1 MKLKKFLYGNK
12 YQTHAIYIFLI
23 SCFFFFLPVTNFFH
37 SALFLFCIECVAESI
52 EKKVK
57 KFLSGKK
64 YMGKVQGT
72 DVSSRVEKVDAR
84 SGDQENAK
92 KKKGKLVNQFFF
104 VVVVLASFGNVLV
117 VYLQCVLVF
126 FVGEGVMPLLSNIM
140 VAKSAVEIGSSMLGL
155 DGSIENMENAKQI
168 LSKMQKLESKMDAKF
183 QRIDH
188 KIEEEFRRLEL
199 LIKSRC
205 EGSGPRPQQL
215 GSCGDSGIDE
225 DSSSDGGFEI
235 GD

>member
-1 MKLKKFLYGNK
+1 
-12 YQTHAIYIFLI
+12 
-23 SCFFFFLPVTNFFH
+23 
-37 SALFLFCIECVAESI
+37 
-52 EKKVK
+52 
-57 KFLSGKK
+57 
-64 YMGKVQGT
+64 
-72 DVSSRVEKVDAR
+72 
-84 SGDQENAK
+84 
-92 KKKGKLVNQFFF
+92 
-104 VVVVLASFGNVLV
+104 
-117 VYLQCVLVF
+117 
-126 FVGEGVMPLLSNIM
+126 M
-140 VAKSAVEIGSSMLGL
+140 VAKSAAKIGSLMLGL

-168 LSKMQKLESKMDAKF
+168 LSKMQKLEGKMDAKF

>member
-1 MKLKKFLYGNK
+1 MTRLGRMAGARNILNKNEGWDFTQCRMKLKKFLYGNK
-12 YQTHAIYIFLI
+12 YQTH
-23 SCFFFFLPVTNFFH
+23 
-37 SALFLFCIECVAESI
+37 ECVAESI

-57 KFLSGKK
+57 KFLSEKK

-92 KKKGKLVNQFFF
+92 KKK
-104 VVVVLASFGNVLV
+104 
-117 VYLQCVLVF
+117 
-126 FVGEGVMPLLSNIM
+126 GEGVMPLLSNIM

-168 LSKMQKLESKMDAKF
+168 LSKMQKLEGKMDAKF

-205 EGSGPRPQQL
+205 EGSGPKPQQL
-215 GSCGDSGIDE
+215 GSCGHSGIDE